1 MAARLRS
8 YSYQPSIRWGLTKKQ
23 LKEATKPLYGFGGKR
38 IQHVG
43 YISLPVS
50 FDNLQNARTEYVT
63 FDVVDMHYPYNAIF
77 DRGLLNA
84 FKAALHS
91 AYVCLKAYIEQGF
104 ALGHR
109 NVSWLQEEEAEG
121 QQDTN
126 TVKNEAST
134 INKPIIEPEYETKRV
149 PLYPRVPD
157 KVVMI
162 SQDLSLEEEIELLLF
177 LDKNIDVFVWKTFDL
192 IEVSR
197 SIIEHKLQVNPSTK
211 LRKQKLPKMFDK
223 KVAVAKVEVQRLLDT
238 CFIREIQ

>member
-1 MAARLRS
+1 LTMAARLRS

-104 ALGHR
+104 TLGHR
-109 NVSWLQEEEAEG
+109 NVS
-121 QQDTN
+121 
-126 TVKNEAST
+126 
-134 INKPIIEPEYETKRV
+134 
-149 PLYPRVPD
+149 
-157 KVVMI
+157 
-162 SQDLSLEEEIELLLF
+162 
-177 LDKNIDVFVWKTFDL
+177 
-192 IEVSR
+192 
-197 SIIEHKLQVNPSTK
+197 
-211 LRKQKLPKMFDK
+211 
-223 KVAVAKVEVQRLLDT
+223 
-238 CFIREIQ
+238 